1 MSDLLLPA
9 GVSPAI
15 AFLLIVV
22 SFFTSAFTAAF
33 GIGGGVAML
42 GALGAAIPP
51 AVVIAVHGAVQ
62 LGSNVGR
69 AIVQRAH
76 AVWPLVWRF
85 AVGSLVGVGLGVAVF
100 AALPERALLGVLG
113 AFILLM
119 AWLPKPRISG
129 MASAGMLAGGAIS
142 TFLTMFIGATGPF
155 IQALLVPLCLDKR
168 QMIATQ
174 AVCMALQHGLKVV
187 AFGALGFAFGDWL
200 PLVAAM
206 IAAGFAGTLLGTRLL
221 DSMSERAFAIALK
234 IVLTIVAID
243 LLRRAAGL

>member
-1 MSDLLLPA
+1 MSELLLPA

-15 AFLLIVV
+15 ALLLIVI

-33 GIGGGVAML
+33 GIGGGVALL

-51 AVVIAVHGAVQ
+51 SVVIAVHGAVQ
-62 LGSNVGR
+62 LGSNFGR
-69 AIVQRAH
+69 AVVQRAH
-76 AVWPLVWRF
+76 AVWPLVLRF
-85 AVGSLVGVGLGVAVF
+85 SIGSLIGVGLGVAVF

-113 AFILLM
+113 VFILVM
-119 AWLPKPRISG
+119 AWLPKPKIPG
-129 MASAGMLAGGAIS
+129 MASAGMLLGGAIS

-155 IQALLVPLCLDKR
+155 IQAILLPLGLEKR
-168 QMIATQ
+168 QLIATH

-206 IAAGFAGTLLGTRLL
+206 VAAGFAGTLLGTRLL
-221 DSMSERAFAIALK
+221 ESMSERAFAIALK
-234 IVLTIVAID
+234 IVLTVVALD
-243 LLRRAAGL
+243 LLRRAAGF